1 MSTRPYATWPGV
13 IRAFQPSDVPAVVA
27 VHLNAFPGFFLSLLG
42 SPFLRAYYECFPGAS
57 GAIAIVAEVNG
68 VISGFAVGTVNPAG
82 FYRRLLLRHWLRFAL
97 AAVPAL
103 TRDPRCARRLMRAL
117 RHAGSNPSGGG
128 VVGLFS
134 IATSPATRMPGTG
147 AALLDEFLARA
158 VAVGASEAWL
168 TTDADDNDVVNR
180 FYQRAGFTVRHT
192 FSTPEGRRMYEYVR
206 PLTITN
212 SRSSQ

>member
-1 MSTRPYATWPGV
+1 MTRPYATWPGV

-42 SPFLRAYYECFPGAS
+42 SPFLRAYYECFPGAP

-68 VISGFAVGTVNPAG
+68 VISGFAVGSVNPAG
-82 FYRRLLLRHWLRFAL
+82 FYRRLLRRHWLRFAL
-97 AAVPAL
+97 AAIPAL

-117 RHAGSNPSGGG
+117 RHAGSNPSGSG

-134 IATSPATRMPGTG
+134 IATSPSPRVLGTG
-147 AALLDEFLARA
+147 AALLDEFLVRA
-158 VAVGASEAWL
+158 VAIGATEVWL
-168 TTDADDNDVVNR
+168 TTDADSNEAVNQ
-180 FYQRAGFTVRHT
+180 FYQKAGFAVRDT
-192 FSTPEGRRMYEYVR
+192 FLTPEGRRMYEYVR
-206 PLTITN
+206 PLTIAN